1 MDKLVVLD
9 FGSQY
14 SHLICRRV
22 REANVYCELLPYNT
36 PATVIKEIDPKGIIL
51 SGGPASVYDQNAPK
65 PDKEIFK
72 MGKPMLGICYGHQV
86 LVDTFGGKV
95 KRSNSREYG
104 RSVLIIEGE
113 AEGTSGLFKDLGPGI
128 MNCWMSHADAAEKL
142 PEGFR
147 VLASTENSFSAAI
160 GNPDKKFYGIQF
172 HPEVVHTEKGT
183 QILKNFAQTISGAK
197 PEWDIES
204 FIESTI
210 DDISKQVGKEK
221 VLAAVSG
228 GIDSTTV
235 AALMHKAIG
244 DQLSCVFINHG
255 LLRQD
260 EEKDVIR
267 LFKDH
272 LGINIIYV
280 NAEKQFLGKLKGISD
295 PEEKRKIIG
304 EEFANVFAAVVKKKT
319 HEEGEEKKKEK
330 NDTGNDSFQ
339 WLAQGTLYPDVI
351 ESGVSKGPAAVIKTH
366 HNVGGLPK
374 WLSLKVIEPLRYLYK
389 DEVRKAA
396 KLLGVPDELLKR
408 HPFPGPGLAVRIIG
422 EVTPEKIRICKH
434 ASKIV
439 EDELKSTAA
448 FAPSPTSVVASSE
461 VAAKDNANDN
471 NPKWYDRVW
480 QAYAAVGDDRA
491 VGVLGD
497 ERVYGHVVIIR
508 VVESLDAMTADWS
521 RLPYELIE
529 KISNRITNEVE
540 GVTWVTYAVSSKPPA
555 TIEPQ

>member
-14 SHLICRRV
+14 SHLICRRI

-36 PATVIKEIDPKGIIL
+36 PVKVIKEIDPKGIIF
-51 SGGPASVYDQNAPK
+51 SGGPASVYAQNAPK

-72 MGKPMLGICYGHQV
+72 MGKPLLGICYGHQV
-86 LVDTFGGKV
+86 LVDSFGGKV
-95 KRSNSREYG
+95 KRTNSREYG

-113 AEGTSGLFKDLGPGI
+113 GEEDTSDLFKGLGPGI

-147 VLASTENSFSAAI
+147 VLARTENSFSAAI

-210 DDISKQVGKEK
+210 NDIRKQVGKEK

-260 EEKDVIR
+260 EEKDVVR

-280 NAEKQFLGKLKGISD
+280 DAEKQFLGKLKGVSD

-304 EEFANVFAAVVKKKT
+304 EEFANVFAAVVKR
-319 HEEGEEKKKEK
+319 KKEENEK
-330 NDTGNDSFQ
+330 DDADSFR

-374 WLSLKVIEPLRYLYK
+374 WLNLKIIEPLRYLYK

-422 EVTPEKIRICKH
+422 EVNSEKIRICKH

-448 FAPSPTSVVASSE
+448 FAPTSAYVASSA
-461 VAAKDNANDN
+461 VAAVAANDN
-471 NPKWYDRVW
+471 TAGWYDKVW

-497 ERVYGHVVIIR
+497 ERVYGHIVIIR
-508 VVESLDAMTADWS
+508 IVESVDAMTADWS

>member
-14 SHLICRRV
+14 SHLICRRI

-36 PATVIKEIDPKGIIL
+36 PAKVIKEIDPKGIIF
-51 SGGPASVYDQNAPK
+51 SGGPASVYAQNAPK

-72 MGKPMLGICYGHQV
+72 MGKPLLGICYGHQV
-86 LVDTFGGKV
+86 LVDSFGGKV
-95 KRSNSREYG
+95 KRTNSREYG

-113 AEGTSGLFKDLGPGI
+113 GEEDTSDLFKGLGPGI

-142 PEGFR
+142 PEGFK
-147 VLASTENSFSAAI
+147 VLARTENSFSAAI

-210 DDISKQVGKEK
+210 EDIRKQVGKEK

-260 EEKDVIR
+260 EEKDVVR

-280 NAEKQFLGKLKGISD
+280 DAEKQFLGKLKGVSD

-304 EEFANVFAAVVKKKT
+304 EEFANVFAAVVKRKK
-319 HEEGEEKKKEK
+319 EEKEK
-330 NDTGNDSFQ
+330 DDDADSFQ

-374 WLSLKVIEPLRYLYK
+374 WLNLKVIEPLRYLYK

-448 FAPSPTSVVASSE
+448 FAPTSASVAS
-461 VAAKDNANDN
+461 AAATAADTAG
-471 NPKWYDRVW
+471 WYDKVW

-497 ERVYGHVVIIR
+497 ERVYGHIVIIR
-508 VVESLDAMTADWS
+508 IVESIDAMTADWS